1 MKVEVRLKKDYETT
15 VKELLD
21 LVIHLSTTLG
31 PSNFTT
37 TKNSLED
44 MGITVYE
51 EEAE

>member
-1 MKVEVRLKKDYETT
+1 MKVEIRLKNDYETT

-31 PSNFTT
+31 PSNFNT
-37 TKNSLED
+37 TKESLAD

-51 EEAE
+51 EVTE